1 MIKVIA
7 RKDDVND
14 GIVYFFNL
22 VKEVNGVKNIFHI
35 GEKTEMEFY
44 YFLDMLNF
52 LNVKYEIYEGYFEDR
67 KENIYGCE

>member
-7 RKDDVND
+7 RKDDVNN
-14 GIVYFFNL
+14 GIVYFINL
-22 VKEVNGVKNIFHI
+22 VKEVNRVKNIFHI

-52 LNVKYEIYEGYFEDR
+52 LNVKYEIYEYEV
-67 KENIYGCE
+67 

>member
-14 GIVYFFNL
+14 KIVYYINL
-22 VKEVNGVKNIFHI
+22 VKKVNGVENIFHI
-35 GEKTEMEFY
+35 GRKTEMEFY

-52 LNVKYEIYEGYFEDR
+52 LNVECEIYEGYFEDR

>member
-7 RKDDVND
+7 RKDDIND
-14 GIVYFFNL
+14 RIVYYINL

>member
-14 GIVYFFNL
+14 EIVYYINL
-22 VKEVNGVKNIFHI
+22 IKEVNGVENIFHI

-52 LNVKYEIYEGYFEDR
+52 LNVEREIYEGYFGDR